1 LASRS
6 IQIKSATDL
15 VRMRDA
21 GRIVYL
27 VLEDLRLAAVP
38 GRTTDELDRLAHRR
52 AVQLGASPAF
62 LNYHGYPKSLCAS
75 LNDEVVH
82 GIPRG
87 DRVLKDGDL
96 LKLDF
101 GAAFQGYYCDAAITV
116 EIGEVSA
123 EARKLARVTR
133 EALERGIAA
142 ARVGNRVSDIGAAIQ
157 AHAEANG
164 FQVVRNYV
172 GHGIGRALHEA
183 PKIPNYRSAEGAGT
197 SGDDAKLEEG
207 MVLAIEPMVNAGD
220 FPTRVL
226 QDRWTAVTADGCLSA
241 HFEHT
246 VAVTQA
252 GPEVLTLA

>member
-1 LASRS
+1 
-6 IQIKSATDL
+6 
-15 VRMRDA
+15 MRDA

-52 AVQLGASPAF
+52 AEELGATPAF
-62 LNYHGYPKSLCAS
+62 LNYQGYPKSLCAS

-101 GAAFQGYYCDAAITV
+101 GAAFQGYYGDAAITV
-116 EIGEVSA
+116 EVGEVSA

-133 EALERGIAA
+133 EALARGVAA

-164 FQVVRNYV
+164 FQVVRNFV

-183 PKIPNYRSAEGAGT
+183 PKIPNYRSAAEAGA
-197 SGDDAKLEEG
+197 SGDAKLEAG
-207 MVLAIEPMVNAGD
+207 MVLAIEPMVNAGGS
-220 FPTRVL
+220 PTRVL
-226 QDRWTAVTADGCLSA
+226 QDSWTAVTADGRLSA

-246 VAVTQA
+246 VAVTKE